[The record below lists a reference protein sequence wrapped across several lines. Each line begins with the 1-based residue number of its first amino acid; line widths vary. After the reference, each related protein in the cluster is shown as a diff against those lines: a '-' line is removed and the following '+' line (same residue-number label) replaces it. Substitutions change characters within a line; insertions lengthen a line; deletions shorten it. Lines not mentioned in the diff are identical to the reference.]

1 MNTNLLAESA
11 NVARYPMRVT
21 LIIAVGLLA
30 LLSCG
35 GRVTAPVEPD
45 PAGIRVLFIGNSLT
59 YWNEMPEMLR
69 WMLETS
75 EVQVGRIEYVAF
87 PDVGLQDH
95 WASGP
100 ARSRIAEGDFD
111 IVVMQQ
117 GPSATEGRPSL
128 LEYSQRFSEEIRAS
142 GAVPALYM
150 VWPSSAR
157 PFDFDGVSSSY
168 SDAADAIDGL
178 LFPAG
183 EAWRAAWARE
193 ASLALYGP
201 DGFHPSELGSY
212 LAALVMFEQL
222 AGREASTLPALV
234 PTPSG
239 IVAIPTAQA
248 DLLHESATEVNAAF
262 ARVVGLSAR

>member
-1 MNTNLLAESA
+1 
-11 NVARYPMRVT
+11 
-21 LIIAVGLLA
+21 
-30 LLSCG
+30 
-35 GRVTAPVEPD
+35 
-45 PAGIRVLFIGNSLT
+45 
-59 YWNEMPEMLR
+59 MLR

-168 SDAADAIDGL
+168 SDAADEIDGL

-193 ASLALYGP
+193 ATLALYGP

-222 AGREASTLPALV
+222 TGYQASTLPALV

-239 IVAIPTAQA
+239 VVGIPKAQA

>member
-1 MNTNLLAESA
+1 MNSISFASWPNLFRRSKRPVSA
-11 NVARYPMRVT
+11 VS
-21 LIIAVGLLA
+21 VGVLV

-35 GRVTAPVEPD
+35 GSVAAPVEPD
-45 PAGIRVLFIGNSLT
+45 PPGMRVLFVGNSLT
-59 YWNEMPEMLR
+59 YWNEMPSMLL

-75 EVQVGRIEYVAF
+75 EIPVGRIEFVAF

-111 IVVMQQ
+111 YVVMQQ

-128 LEYSQRFSEEIRAS
+128 LEYSQRFAEEIRAS
-142 GAVPALYM
+142 GAVPAMYM

-168 SDAADAIDGL
+168 SDAATEIDGL

-183 EAWRAAWARE
+183 EAWRAAWARDVT
-193 ASLALYGP
+193 LALYGP

-222 AGREASTLPALV
+222 ADRAASTLPALV
-234 PTPSG
+234 PTPTG
-239 IVAIPTAQA
+239 IVSIPGAQA
-248 DLLHESATEVNAAF
+248 ALLHESATEVNAAF
-262 ARVVGLSAR
+262 ARTADVAAR

>member
-1 MNTNLLAESA
+1 
-11 NVARYPMRVT
+11 VA
-21 LIIAVGLLA
+21 
-30 LLSCG
+30 
-35 GRVTAPVEPD
+35 APVEPD
-45 PAGIRVLFIGNSLT
+45 PAGMRVLFIGNSLT

-69 WMLETS
+69 WMLETT
-75 EVQVGRIEYVAF
+75 EIQVGRIESVAF

-128 LEYSQRFSEEIRAS
+128 LEYSRRFAEEIRAS

-168 SDAADAIDGL
+168 SDAADQIDGL

-193 ASLALYGP
+193 ANLALYGP
-201 DGFHPSELGSY
+201 DGFHPNELGSY

-239 IVAIPTAQA
+239 VVAISEAQA
-248 DLLHESATEVNAAF
+248 DLLHQSATETNAAF
-262 ARVVGLSAR
+262 ARAVGLNAR